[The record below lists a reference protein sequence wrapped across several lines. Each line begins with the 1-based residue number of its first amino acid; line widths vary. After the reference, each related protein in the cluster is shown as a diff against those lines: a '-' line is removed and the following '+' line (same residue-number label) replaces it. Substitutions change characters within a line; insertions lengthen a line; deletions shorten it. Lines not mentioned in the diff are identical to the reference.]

1 MHHSGAK
8 RAAGSR
14 VHVPRVPGAAR
25 HEQFAG
31 WVERSDTHRAVTH
44 CGKLMG
50 FRYRSTHPCNSE
62 IDYDWPVPK
71 RNGLPRRAFRG
82 RPLAIGSNPS

>member
-1 MHHSGAK
+1 MTNY
-8 RAAGSR
+8 RRTFIAG
-14 VHVPRVPGAAR
+14 GI
-25 HEQFAG
+25 FFFTAG
-31 WVERSDTHRAVTH
+31 GVD
-44 CGKLMG
+44 G
-50 FRYRSTHPCNSE
+50 FRKGSTHPCNSE